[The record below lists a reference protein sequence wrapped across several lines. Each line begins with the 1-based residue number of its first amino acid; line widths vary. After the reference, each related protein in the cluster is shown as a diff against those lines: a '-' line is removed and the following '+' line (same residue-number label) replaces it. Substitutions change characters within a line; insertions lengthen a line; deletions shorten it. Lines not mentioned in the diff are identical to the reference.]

1 MSYLTEY
8 TNTQITEFKGL
19 YKRGIPDETPI
30 DHAICCENNNFRKKG
45 EWKTRE
51 GAGASLDLNHSTKR
65 FFLGNT
71 AGVPHVLTLD
81 FAGNIYKDTDPT
93 PIWSDANIVDF
104 SALNLFN
111 RVYILPITSGAAAFL
126 LVWDGTNPVRQ
137 AAGIAPTTGVSA
149 ADGIAGHV
157 DAGVHQFGVSF
168 VTNTGFITRPGES
181 HSGVFTPTIYTAPGG
196 VKVDLTGIPTGG
208 TEIVARVIT
217 VTKANETLFFFA
229 PGGLIND
236 NTTTTLT
243 LDFYDTDLLLS
254 ADYLFDLFEEIPA
267 ATFAGALYTF
277 HSRMFLAP
285 GQNYVNVSLPS
296 DPESIDEVDGL
307 ITLPNPAY
315 NTIRAFC
322 QLYDTLYLVKSTG
335 IASTFDNGDI
345 PSTWIVTEVDGTH
358 GGFQNSVSTVSVTNV
373 ALGQNEMFLLCDLGG
388 IFIFNG
394 ATSVI
399 PLTWK
404 IDNIWRGITPAGLLN
419 ITIMNDPFKEVFYV
433 LIPTQGST
441 EANLLLVGDYTE
453 GLTPMSM
460 KWTIYTFPFTPC
472 SIALYAFDDGDSTAN
487 FSLKVATQDNFTV
500 SKIEDRFTDDLG
512 VGINSYYQH
521 YLHTVDRGSINLF
534 RALRYRAL
542 GIGNMVQ
549 SIFPEDLQTETF
561 LPDILLSLLPGLDYF
576 NQINFMNEKMSVL
589 ISNGG
594 EPGDTITVQRVDLF
608 AKKKFGARP
617 AIGSGSPTPPPP
629 DIPIP
634 PIIPVPPSI

>member
-8 TNTQITEFKGL
+8 TPTQITEFKGL

-30 DHAICCENNNFRKKG
+30 DHAICCENNNFREKG
-45 EWKTRE
+45 QWKTRA
-51 GAGASLDLNHSTKR
+51 GAGLSYALNHSTKR
-65 FFLGNT
+65 IFLANT
-71 AGVPHVLTLD
+71 AGVAHLLTLD
-81 FAGNIYKDTDPT
+81 FSGNIYADNTGT

-111 RVYILPITSGAAAFL
+111 RVYILPITNGAAAFL
-126 LVWDGTNPVRQ
+126 LVWDGTNPVRL
-137 AAGIAPTTGVSA
+137 AAGIAPTTGVTA
-149 ADGIAGHV
+149 ADGAAGHV

-168 VTNTGFITRPGES
+168 VTDTGFITRPGAS
-181 HSGVFTPTIYTAPGG
+181 TSGVFTPTIYTAPGSL
-196 VKVDLTGIPTGG
+196 KVDLSAIPTGG
-208 TEIVARVIT
+208 SDIVARIIT
-217 VTKANETLFFFA
+217 VTKANETLFYFA

-254 ADYLFDLFEEIPA
+254 ADYLFDLFEKIPA
-267 ATFAGALYTF
+267 ATIAGSLYTF

-335 IASTFDNGDI
+335 IASTFDNGDV
-345 PSTWIVTEVDGTH
+345 PSTWTVTEVDGTH
-358 GGFQNSVSTVSVTNV
+358 GGFQNSISTISVTNV

-404 IDNIWRGITPAGLLN
+404 IDDIWQMITPLGLLN

-441 EANLLLVGDYTE
+441 DANLLLVGDYTE
-453 GLTPMSM
+453 GLTPMLI
-460 KWTIYTFPFTPC
+460 KWTIFTFPFVPC
-472 SIALYAFDDGDSTAN
+472 CIALYLFDDGHSPIK
-487 FSLKVATQDNFTV
+487 FSLKVASQDNTFLF
-500 SKIEDRFTDDLG
+500 KIEDQFTDDFG
-512 VGINSYYQH
+512 AGINSYYQH
-521 YLHTVDRGSINLF
+521 YLHTSDKGSINLF
-534 RALRYRAL
+534 RAIRVRSL
-542 GIGNMVQ
+542 GVGNMEQ
-549 SIFPEDLQTETF
+549 SIFPEDLGTETA
-561 LPDILLSLLPGLDYF
+561 LMNIPLNTAPGKDWLT
-576 NQINFMNEKMSVL
+576 QINFMNEKMSYLV
-589 ISNGG
+589 SNGG
-594 EPGDTITVQRVDLF
+594 TPGDTITVQRVDLF

-617 AIGSGSPTPPPP
+617 SIGPGASQ
-629 DIPIP
+629 
-634 PIIPVPPSI
+634 